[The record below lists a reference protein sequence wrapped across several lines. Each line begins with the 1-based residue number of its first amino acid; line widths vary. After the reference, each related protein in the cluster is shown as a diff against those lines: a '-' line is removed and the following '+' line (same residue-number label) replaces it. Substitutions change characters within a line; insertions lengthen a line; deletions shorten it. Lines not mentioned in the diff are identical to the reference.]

1 MQWLRSHELEIVV
14 APIIIGEMRFGI
26 LLLPHGK
33 RRTRLEAWFDEGVQR
48 IHCVSWD
55 ATVGLRWA
63 ELLADLRAAG
73 RSMPIEGG
81 LSKRSVVNISQIF
94 TVDKSDLVKRIG
106 TLSPQRVSDIL
117 SGVYL
122 LIQPLDEPPASDAPR

>member
-14 APIIIGEMRFGI
+14 DPIIIGEIRFGI

-33 RRTRLEAWFDEGVQR
+33 RRTRLAACFDEGVQR

-81 LSKRSVVNISQIF
+81 LSKRSVINISQIF

>member
-1 MQWLRSHELEIVV
+1 MVISQGDVFWVDLGKPSGSAPGYRHPHVVIQNNVFNRSRIGTVVVCALTSNLELGASPGNVT
-14 APIIIGEMRFGI
+14 
-26 LLLPHGK
+26 LKK
-33 RRTRLEAWFDEGVQR
+33 R
-48 IHCVSWD
+48 
-55 ATVGLRWA
+55 
-63 ELLADLRAAG
+63 
-73 RSMPIEGG
+73 EGG

-122 LIQPLDEPPASDAPR
+122 LIQPLDEHPASDAPR